1 MFIGLP
7 TSAVAAGRARG
18 AAVVPDLVAGPGASR
33 HRRARRVSTG
43 PRTANPETEG
53 ENVISFDTD
62 TQFFD
67 STTARFDGAVAT
79 ARPRFDST
87 RLSFDMTGVRFDGAQ
102 STLAPR
108 VARFDTTALRFD
120 ADNLHFDAAVIA
132 ADEEEGVAELS
143 QSSIYNEAA

>member
-1 MFIGLP
+1 
-7 TSAVAAGRARG
+7 
-18 AAVVPDLVAGPGASR
+18 
-33 HRRARRVSTG
+33 VSTG

-67 STTARFDGAVAT
+67 STAARFDGAVAT

-102 STLAPR
+102 STLAPG

-120 ADNLHFDAAVIA
+120 ADNLHFDATAMA
-132 ADEEEGVAELS
+132 PEEEGVVELS
-143 QSSIYNEAA
+143 QSSTYDEAA